1 MIKSFNVNQAKLNY
15 IFSKKRQ
22 NFALFYLVLNIIK
35 IILLFTV
42 SILLAIGYGN
52 CMEIF
57 DEVTRP
63 CEPESYLIL
72 IGIYVVV
79 IGSSN

>member
-1 MIKSFNVNQAKLNY
+1 MTKNLNVNQTKLNF

-42 SILLAIGYGN
+42 SILLAIDYGK
-52 CMEIF
+52 CMEY
-57 DEVTRP
+57 DEDIRP

-79 IGSSN
+79 IGGSN